1 MNRSKHQNYV
11 FPHDEAAYRDYN
23 PNWLLTN
30 WADSPVSEPLVLETS
45 RLRLVP
51 IATADAEEWWGT
63 IWSDLDVA
71 RYLPPQ
77 GILPLEAV
85 RERIRIAMEHWATHG
100 FGIWMLRETRSGSLV
115 GHCGL
120 LANEPSDPE
129 LVYALCRQVWGRGLA
144 TEAAAAVLAYAFDTH
159 NFAQVSAYVIPQ
171 NTASSHVLR
180 KLDFHAEDQV
190 RRFRAHLDHFV
201 LRQE

>member
-1 MNRSKHQNYV
+1 M
-11 FPHDEAAYRDYN
+11 
-23 PNWLLTN
+23 
-30 WADSPVSEPLVLETS
+30 SEPLVLETS

-77 GILPLEAV
+77 GILPVEAV
-85 RERIRIAMEHWATHG
+85 RERTRIAMEHWATHG

-120 LANEPSDPE
+120 LANEPGTGLMC
-129 LVYALCRQVWGRGLA
+129 LV
-144 TEAAAAVLAYAFDTH
+144 
-159 NFAQVSAYVIPQ
+159 
-171 NTASSHVLR
+171 
-180 KLDFHAEDQV
+180 
-190 RRFRAHLDHFV
+190 
-201 LRQE
+201 